1 MEELI
6 NDFEIQE
13 RDQKKMFLKRYKKN
27 IALIERL
34 NNKVEL
40 LDLRSETIKS
50 PNYSGMP
57 RGGTPITAFDMKD
70 EKAELLDRII
80 RLKKKGEIYK
90 REILDVIDNLDDT
103 RYAEVLE
110 SFFIDCKDLD
120 QIAEE
125 MGYSIRHVKSLYS
138 QGIDSISLP

>member
-13 RDQKKMFLKRYKKN
+13 RDQKKIFLKRYKKN
-27 IALIERL
+27 VALINRL
-34 NNKVEL
+34 YNKVEM
-40 LDLRSETIKS
+40 LDLRSETVKS
-50 PNYSGMP
+50 PNYSGIP
-57 RGGTPITAFDMKD
+57 RGGTPITAYDKKD
-70 EKAELLDRII
+70 EKNDLLARID
-80 RLKKKGEIYK
+80 RLKKKGEDYK

-120 QIAEE
+120 EIAED

-138 QGIDSISLP
+138 KGIDSITLL